1 MGQPEQEKWWAM
13 SAVFNRSLKAK
24 DILDAVRVENF
35 VPMRSVVEVCGRR
48 RVRKSVPAIR
58 NLIFVRTTPSSIREL
73 KSRYLFLQYLT
84 HRVDGHTE
92 PIVVPDE
99 QMRHFITVAS
109 SDDEHLIYLQPEE
122 VRFGA
127 GDRVRIR
134 GGVFEGVEGVF
145 VRVKGTRDKRV
156 VVMLEGVAAVALVT
170 LPVQLLEAL

>member
-1 MGQPEQEKWWAM
+1 M

-99 QMRHFITVAS
+99 QM
-109 SDDEHLIYLQPEE
+109 HLIYLQPEE

-127 GDRVRIR
+127 GDRVRVR

>member
-1 MGQPEQEKWWAM
+1 M

-73 KSRYLFLQYLT
+73 KSRYLFLQSLT

-99 QMRHFITVAS
+99 QMRHFIAVAS

-127 GDRVRIR
+127 GDRVRVR

-145 VRVKGTRDKRV
+145 VRAKGTRDKRV

>member
-1 MGQPEQEKWWAM
+1 M

-73 KSRYLFLQYLT
+73 KSRYLFT

-99 QMRHFITVAS
+99 QMRHFIAVAS

-127 GDRVRIR
+127 GDRVRVR

>member
-1 MGQPEQEKWWAM
+1 M

-99 QMRHFITVAS
+99 QMRHFIAVAS
-109 SDDEHLIYLQPEE
+109 
-122 VRFGA
+122 
-127 GDRVRIR
+127 
-134 GGVFEGVEGVF
+134 
-145 VRVKGTRDKRV
+145 T
-156 VVMLEGVAAVALVT
+156 
-170 LPVQLLEAL
+170 

>member
-1 MGQPEQEKWWAM
+1 M

-58 NLIFVRTTPSSIREL
+58 NLIFVRTTPSCIREL

-99 QMRHFITVAS
+99 QMRHFIAVAS

-127 GDRVRIR
+127 GDRVR
-134 GGVFEGVEGVF
+134 VF

>member
-1 MGQPEQEKWWAM
+1 MGHERGIQPFAESQ
-13 SAVFNRSLKAK
+13 RHT
-24 DILDAVRVENF
+24 
-35 VPMRSVVEVCGRR
+35 GRR
-48 RVRKSVPAIR
+48 PSRKLRSDAQRRRGLRSPRVRKSVPAIR

-99 QMRHFITVAS
+99 QMRHFIAVAS

-127 GDRVRIR
+127 GDRVRVR

>member
-58 NLIFVRTTPSSIREL
+58 NLIFVRTTPSCIREL

-84 HRVDGHTE
+84 DIPSRSSFPTSRCVISLPWRVPT
-92 PIVVPDE
+92 
-99 QMRHFITVAS
+99 TS
-109 SDDEHLIYLQPEE
+109 
-122 VRFGA
+122 
-127 GDRVRIR
+127 
-134 GGVFEGVEGVF
+134 
-145 VRVKGTRDKRV
+145 T
-156 VVMLEGVAAVALVT
+156 
-170 LPVQLLEAL
+170 